1 MHTSEF
7 NPYDLWILSR
17 LSHAQHEYDH
27 YMSKY
32 MLGEALQVVID
43 FVWNELCDRYIEICK
58 IPIHYII
65 FYPSSKR
72 MLLTVLHFEK
82 DMVFAVYAVNCLS
95 LYH

>member
-58 IPIHYII
+58 ITASDYSP
-65 FYPSSKR
+65 K
-72 MLLTVLHFEK
+72 LLLRCLASAYKLLHPYMPFVTEQ
-82 DMVFAVYAVNCLS
+82 LRQS
-95 LYH
+95 I